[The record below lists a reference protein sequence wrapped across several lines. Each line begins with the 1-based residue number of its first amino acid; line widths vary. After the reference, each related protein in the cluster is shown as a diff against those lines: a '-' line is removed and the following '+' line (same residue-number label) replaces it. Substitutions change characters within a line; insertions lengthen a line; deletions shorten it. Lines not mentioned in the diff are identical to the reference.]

1 MAEESG
7 AQGLPDSGF
16 QLLVP
21 RYKWQKSMSAK
32 QFFQMY
38 KGHNEV
44 VWRMAF
50 EEAGDGT
57 KWPNMDAIKELRTVI
72 FMQTL
77 EVVRVRDTRQRP
89 EEVRAGPEAFVE
101 AFVEVGLP
109 EEVRAGP
116 FQRVEV
122 REMDILEVAAEFN
135 ENDVRVAVLNM
146 ACGGHPGGGVRS
158 GRGAQEENL
167 YPKLS

>member
-21 RYKWQKSMSAK
+21 RYKAGRGWMWQESMWAE

-38 KGHNEV
+38 KGHNAV

-57 KWPNMDAIKELRTVI
+57 KWPNMDAIKELRKVI

-77 EVVRVRDTRQRP
+77 EVIRVRDTRQLF
-89 EEVRAGPEAFVE
+89 EYVE

-116 FQRVEV
+116 CQRVEV

-146 ACGGHPGGGVRS
+146 ACRGHPGGGVRS
-158 GRGAQEENL
+158 GSGAQEENL
-167 YPKLS
+167 YLKLS

>member
-7 AQGLPDSGF
+7 SQGLPDSGF

-21 RYKWQKSMSAK
+21 RYKGQKSMLAE

-57 KWPNMDAIKELRTVI
+57 DSPKMGAIRALRQVI

-77 EVVRVRDTRQRP
+77 EVVRGRDTGRQLLL
-89 EEVRAGPEAFVE
+89 E

-135 ENDVRVAVLNM
+135 EDNVSVAVLNM
-146 ACGGHPGGGVRS
+146 ACRTHPGGGVRS

-167 YPKLS
+167 YLKLS